1 MRETKSQG
9 KKTFA
14 RQFSDGFRLRD
25 NNKRRSTPKFRA
37 LSSLSLSRARAEENK
52 DDARQKQENRNNDD
66 DAFVKIKRAPSA
78 PYKAKCHS
86 KISSSKGSAH
96 VANAFGS
103 ASSCASASA
112 NSFISCEMRRTAALF
127 DEGAEEAI
135 AFVSCSLS
143 FYASLSLFGFDP
155 RASSKMERRL

>member
-1 MRETKSQG
+1 MVSDFETTTREGQHPN
-9 KKTFA
+9 FA
-14 RQFSDGFRLRD
+14 LC
-25 NNKRRSTPKFRA
+25 P
-37 LSSLSLSRARAEENK
+37 LSLSRARAEENK

-135 AFVSCSLS
+135 AFVSRSLS
-143 FYASLSLFGFDP
+143 FYASLSLSL
-155 RASSKMERRL
+155 RI